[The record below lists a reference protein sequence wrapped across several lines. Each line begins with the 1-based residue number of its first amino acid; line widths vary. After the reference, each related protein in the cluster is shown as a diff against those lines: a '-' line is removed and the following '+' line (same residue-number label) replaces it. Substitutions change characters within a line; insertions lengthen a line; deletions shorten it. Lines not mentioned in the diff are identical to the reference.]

1 MSIFSKVAMPKPQH
15 NTFDLSHDRKFSAK
29 MGELIPTCVLECV
42 PGDSFNIKASNMLRF
57 APLLA
62 PVMHQSSV
70 YTHFFFVPNRILW
83 SNWENFITGG
93 EDGLYPGDATTFP
106 TLTPITSQVNTGG
119 LLDYL
124 GLPSS
129 QAPVSPS
136 VTPVDTVWATTKV
149 SAFPSAAYNKIYND
163 YYRDENLIT
172 TKLNDT
178 LIDGTNPTIGL
189 MEIQKRAWQHDY
201 FTSALPW
208 TQRGPEATLPLG
220 TTAPI
225 IWENDP
231 AQATYI
237 KDNTTGNTIGA
248 FTFDSASALNT
259 NSSGALGATI
269 PTQTYLD
276 VDNSSHLSANLSGA
290 TAASINELR
299 RAFRLQEWLERNAR
313 GGARYIEVIMAHFGV
328 QSSDSRLQRP
338 EFLGGSATP
347 VQISEVLQTSNPAST
362 PSGTELTPQANMA
375 GHGVSVGS
383 SKFLSY
389 KCEEHG
395 YIIGIM
401 SIMPK
406 SAYQNGIPKHF
417 SKFDKFDY
425 FWPSFANIGEQ
436 AITNQELF
444 MYEADG
450 DNMET
455 FGYTP
460 RYAEYKYIPSSVHG
474 TFRSSLDFWHMGRNF
489 SGRPALNQAFIEMD
503 ESEIDRIFAV
513 LDPPETENLY
523 VYLHN
528 NIKARRPMPYFG
540 TPTI

>member
-1 MSIFSKVAMPKPQH
+1 MSIFSKVAMPRPQH

-70 YTHFFFVPNRILW
+70 YCHFFFVPNRILW

-106 TLTPITSQVNTGG
+106 TITPITSQVNTGG

-129 QAPVSPS
+129 QAPVAPS
-136 VTPVDTVWATTKV
+136 TTPVDTVWSTTKV

-225 IWENDP
+225 SWIDGGSNKLRNLDGSTLNNFDTNTQNIETNGTGVIYSPLNPPDDQIFW
-231 AQATYI
+231 
-237 KDNTTGNTIGA
+237 DNT
-248 FTFDSASALNT
+248 DS
-259 NSSGALGATI
+259 
-269 PTQTYLD
+269 
-276 VDNSSHLSANLSGA
+276 LSVNLSGA

-328 QSSDSRLQRP
+328 QSSDARLQRP

-347 VQISEVLQTSNPAST
+347 VQISEVLQTSNPGTT
-362 PSGTELTPQANMA
+362 PTGTDLTPQANMA

-383 SKFLSY
+383 SKYLSY

-444 MYEADG
+444 MLESDG
-450 DNMET
+450 NNMET

-474 TFRSSLDFWHMGRNF
+474 TFRTSLDFWHMGRNF
-489 SGRPALNQAFIEMD
+489 SGRPALNQSFIEMD
-503 ESEIDRIFAV
+503 ESEIDRVFAV

>member
-1 MSIFSKVAMPKPQH
+1 MSIFSKVAMPRPQH

-70 YTHFFFVPNRILW
+70 YCHFFFVPNRILW

-106 TLTPITSQVNTGG
+106 TITPITSQVNTGG

-129 QAPVSPS
+129 QAPVAPS
-136 VTPVDTVWATTKV
+136 TTPVDTVWSTTKV

-225 IWENDP
+225 SWID
-231 AQATYI
+231 
-237 KDNTTGNTIGA
+237 
-248 FTFDSASALNT
+248 
-259 NSSGALGATI
+259 
-269 PTQTYLD
+269 
-276 VDNSSHLSANLSGA
+276 
-290 TAASINELR
+290 
-299 RAFRLQEWLERNAR
+299 
-313 GGARYIEVIMAHFGV
+313 
-328 QSSDSRLQRP
+328 
-338 EFLGGSATP
+338 GGSNKLRNLDGSTLNNFDTNTQNIETNGTGVIYSP
-347 VQISEVLQTSNPAST
+347 LNP
-362 PSGTELTPQANMA
+362 P
-375 GHGVSVGS
+375 
-383 SKFLSY
+383 
-389 KCEEHG
+389 
-395 YIIGIM
+395 
-401 SIMPK
+401 
-406 SAYQNGIPKHF
+406 
-417 SKFDKFDY
+417 
-425 FWPSFANIGEQ
+425 
-436 AITNQELF
+436 
-444 MYEADG
+444 
-450 DNMET
+450 
-455 FGYTP
+455 
-460 RYAEYKYIPSSVHG
+460 
-474 TFRSSLDFWHMGRNF
+474 
-489 SGRPALNQAFIEMD
+489 
-503 ESEIDRIFAV
+503 
-513 LDPPETENLY
+513 
-523 VYLHN
+523 
-528 NIKARRPMPYFG
+528 
-540 TPTI
+540 

>member
-1 MSIFSKVAMPKPQH
+1 MSIFSKVAMPRPQH

-70 YTHFFFVPNRILW
+70 YCHFFFVPNRILW

-106 TLTPITSQVNTGG
+106 TITPTTSQVNTGG

-129 QAPVSPS
+129 QAPVAPS
-136 VTPVDTVWATTKV
+136 TTPVDTVWSTTKV

-178 LIDGTNPTIGL
+178 LVDGTNPTIGL
-189 MEIQKRAWQHDY
+189 MDIQKRAWQHDY

-220 TTAPI
+220 TTAPVNWI
-225 IWENDP
+225 DGYETILKNS
-231 AQATYI
+231 ATGTPIGSFDSSGTPFETSSAGSGKLYSNLPTTTYLGL
-237 KDNTTGNTIGA
+237 DNT
-248 FTFDSASALNT
+248 DAL
-259 NSSGALGATI
+259 S
-269 PTQTYLD
+269 
-276 VDNSSHLSANLSGA
+276 VNLAGA

-328 QSSDSRLQRP
+328 QSSDARLQRP

-362 PSGTELTPQANMA
+362 PSGTDLTPQANMA

-383 SKFLSY
+383 SKYLSY

-395 YIIGIM
+395 YIMGIM

-436 AITNQELF
+436 AIYNQELF
-444 MYEADG
+444 MLESDG
-450 DNMET
+450 NNMET

-474 TFRSSLDFWHMGRNF
+474 TFRTSLDFWHMGRNF
-489 SGRPALNQAFIEMD
+489 SGRPALNQSFIEMD
-503 ESEIDRIFAV
+503 EAEIDRVFAV